1 MKHKIKTK
9 SLSIKR
15 KARLRWPS
23 FWTNVR
29 RVKTQKCLS
38 KASRRKKEKFRLNN
52 KKNPLILTHY
62 LAKVKFQAKEITF
75 NLSSRQTI
83 HFSNPAQSTCK
94 SRRISQIKMS
104 LLSIKSR
111 TEWFLKIPTMC
122 NIRQVR
128 TFINRTLRMYAP
140 EQ

>member
-15 KARLRWPS
+15 RARLRWLS
-23 FWTNVR
+23 FWTNLR
-29 RVKTQKCLS
+29 RVKTQKCLC
-38 KASRRKKEKFRLNN
+38 KASRRKKEKFLSNY

-62 LAKVKFQAKEITF
+62 LAKVMLQAKETTS
-75 NLSSRQTI
+75 NLSQRQTTL
-83 HFSNPAQSTCK
+83 FSNPAQSTCK

-111 TEWFLKIPTMC
+111 TEWFLKIPTIC
-122 NIRQVR
+122 NIRQVS
-128 TFINRTLRMYAP
+128 TLINRTLRMYAP
-140 EQ
+140 VQ